1 MTERCIRKIACCA
14 MVIGTFFVT
23 SCSNK
28 VLDVATCTNTHRLS
42 EAQDVRSRAVE
53 ENEEKELKSI
63 YVALEK
69 PSDIKVYCILDGSYQ
84 LLKEYSKIY
93 HNKELSFYAPS
104 HVKNFMVLIN
114 GKAQPA
120 QEGTV
125 INAK

>member
-1 MTERCIRKIACCA
+1 MSKRFIRKFACCA
-14 MVIGTFFVT
+14 MVIGSILGT

-28 VLDVATCTNTHRLS
+28 VLDVSSSTNQRRLTA
-42 EAQDVRSRAVE
+42 AQVVNSRSVE
-53 ENEEKELKSI
+53 DNEDKELKSI
-63 YVALEK
+63 YVDVEK
-69 PSDIKVYCILDGSYQ
+69 PSDIKVYCIMDGSYQ
-84 LLKEYSKIY
+84 LLKEFSKIY
-93 HNKELSFYAPS
+93 QNKELSFYAPS